1 MSISAT
7 SAMSAQQRSWADRL
21 AEVSAG
27 EEACAIEALLLEPFP
42 SALLGAALYARQPC
56 LLLNTRILLNWI
68 LDGDEAMLR
77 SSCLTLLRKL
87 CADIRSHDIKE
98 TEGFVMFFR
107 LLVEP
112 FALMN
117 QCTAFHPTL
126 SPSTSAT
133 NCV

>member
-7 SAMSAQQRSWADRL
+7 SAQQRPWADRL
-21 AEVSAG
+21 AEISAD

-42 SALLGAALYARQPC
+42 STLLGAALYARQPC
-56 LLLNTRILLNWI
+56 LLLNTRILLNKV

-77 SSCLTLLRKL
+77 SNCLTLMRKL

-98 TEGFVMFFR
+98 TEGFAMFFR

-117 QCTAFHPTL
+117 QCTAFHPASDL
-126 SPSTSAT
+126 SPSAT
-133 NCV
+133 NHV